1 MLLLNL
7 NFSLLLFVN
16 YILLINYVN
25 CWKIHTVNV
34 MSKLSKIKNN
44 VKNNMNYFNNDID
57 RIISIHKNTI
67 IPVILSSCFIAC
79 QLSFPMITIAQSN
92 TINNDNQKVYFG
104 VGCFWVSVYLITM
117 HTSSTSS
124 SSSLSLSLSS
134 SLLLIMIFEYL
145 YSINLMIFS
154 ATLCNITM
162 MALSVMM

>member
-25 CWKIHTVNV
+25 CWKIHNTVNV
-34 MSKLSKIKNN
+34 MSKLSKIKYN

-57 RIISIHKNTI
+57 RIMSIHKNII
-67 IPVILSSCFIAC
+67 IPIILSSCFIAC
-79 QLSFPMITIAQSN
+79 QLSFPMITIAQST

-104 VGCFWVSVYLITM
+104 VGCFWVSVYLR
-117 HTSSTSS
+117 TSSTSS
-124 SSSLSLSLSS
+124 SLSSSSLS
-134 SLLLIMIFEYL
+134 SLLLIMFLEYL
-145 YSINLMIFS
+145 KSINLMIFS

-162 MALSVMM
+162 MALFSADV

>member
-7 NFSLLLFVN
+7 NFSLLLFFN
-16 YILLINYVN
+16 YIFLINYVN

-57 RIISIHKNTI
+57 RIMSIHKNTI

-79 QLSFPMITIAQSN
+79 QLSFPMITIAQST

-104 VGCFWVSVYLITM
+104 VGCFWVSVYQR
-117 HTSSTSS
+117 TSSTSS
-124 SSSLSLSLSS
+124 SSSSSSS
-134 SLLLIMIFEYL
+134 SLLLLLIITMFLEYL
-145 YSINLMIFS
+145 KSINLMIFS

-162 MALSVMM
+162 MALFSADV